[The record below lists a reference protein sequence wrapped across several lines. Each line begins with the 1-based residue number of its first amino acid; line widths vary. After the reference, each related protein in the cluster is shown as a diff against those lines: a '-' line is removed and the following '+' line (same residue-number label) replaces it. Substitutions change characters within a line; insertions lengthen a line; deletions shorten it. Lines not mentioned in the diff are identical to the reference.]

1 MIVCLCR
8 GLSTADILET
18 VAVGAVTVEDVGD
31 ACGAGTDCRTCCDT
45 LAQLLAD
52 AREGAYA
59 VSAR

>member
-8 GLSTADILET
+8 GLSTAEILET
-18 VAVGAVTVEDVGD
+18 FAGGAATVEAIGA

-45 LAQLLAD
+45 LARLLAE